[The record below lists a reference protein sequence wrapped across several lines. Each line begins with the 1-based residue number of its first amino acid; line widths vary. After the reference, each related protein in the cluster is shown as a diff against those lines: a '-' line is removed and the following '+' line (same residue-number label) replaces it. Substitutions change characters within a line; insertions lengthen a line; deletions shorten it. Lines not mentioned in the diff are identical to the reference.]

1 MPCRSEADASGGR
14 PLRDLLMP
22 SIQRGSILIAL
33 LAICLILSLMTP
45 NFLTVANLINVARQI
60 SLNGI
65 LAVGVTFV
73 LLTGGVDLS
82 LGSLVAL
89 TGVVAA
95 TFAHPGDYPVVV
107 PIAMGILA
115 GTACGFVNGTVVT
128 WGKVAPFI
136 ATLGMMTIARGLAL
150 LVSGGR
156 PVSNMSPELTR
167 LGGELAGLPIPVLI
181 LLVVTLA
188 AGFFLANTRMGRH
201 VYAVGGNE
209 RAARSAGI
217 SVPRV
222 KLFVYTLCGALA
234 GLAGVVLAARITTGQ
249 PNAGLGYELDAI
261 AAVVIG
267 GTSLSGGVGGV
278 GGTLLGALL
287 IGVINNGLD
296 LLNVS
301 SYYQQIVKGMIIVGA
316 VWLDQKTKT

>member
-1 MPCRSEADASGGR
+1 MPCPSETDAPGR
-14 PLRDLLMP
+14 RALRDLLLP

-33 LAICLILSLMTP
+33 LGICLILSLMTP
-45 NFLTVANLINVARQI
+45 NFLTMGNLINVARQI

-95 TFAHPGDYPVVV
+95 TFAHPDDYPVVV
-107 PIAMGILA
+107 PIVMGVVA
-115 GTACGFVNGTVVT
+115 GTACGLVNGIVVT

-167 LGGELAGLPIPVLI
+167 LGGELVGIPIPVLI
-181 LLVVTLA
+181 LLGVTLA
-188 AGFFLANTRMGRH
+188 AGLFLGNTRMGRH

-209 RAARSAGI
+209 RAARAAGI

-222 KLFVYTLCGALA
+222 KLFVYTLCGAFA

-316 VWLDQKTKT
+316 VWLDQQTKA